1 VIESHSDPAAAPPE
15 ALVKQCCT
23 TFYGSD
29 SARFLLGDSFHPG
42 GTELTHEL
50 ADRLGLGRNSRVLD
64 IASGRGTSALYLAEH
79 FGCEVVGVDLSEEN
93 VRLAA
98 AAAVERG
105 LSDRVHFT
113 LGDAE
118 HLALADAS
126 FSAIICECAFCTFPD
141 KAAAVREF
149 YRVLVPGG
157 RLGLTDL
164 TKVAG
169 SASALAGLLAWIAC
183 IGDAQT
189 ADRYEAWLHSGGFQ
203 IDERLDRSECLAEMV
218 QHVRGRML
226 VAEVMVGLR
235 KLDIPGLDLAQAK
248 HFLTAATDAVS
259 KRELG
264 YILLSATKP
273 LG

>member
-1 VIESHSDPAAAPPE
+1 LIESHPEPATALPE
-15 ALVKQCCT
+15 ATVKQCCA

-42 GTELTHEL
+42 GTQLTHEL
-50 ADRLGLGRNSRVLD
+50 ADRLGLGRNFRVLD

-118 HLALADAS
+118 HLAFADGS

-157 RLGLTDL
+157 KLGLTDL
-164 TKVAG
+164 TK
-169 SASALAGLLAWIAC
+169 ASGTLPALAGLLAWIAC

-189 ADRYEAWLHSGGFQ
+189 AERYEAWLHTGGFQ
-203 IDERLDRSECLAEMV
+203 VDERLDRSECLVEMV
-218 QHVRGRML
+218 RQVRGRML
-226 VAEVMVGLR
+226 VAEVMMGLR
-235 KLDIPGLDLAQAK
+235 KLDIPGIDLAQTK
-248 HFLTAATDAVS
+248 QFLTAASEAVS
-259 KRELG
+259 KCELG
-264 YILLSATKP
+264 YILLTTTKP
-273 LG
+273 LL